1 MELGAYPFS
10 ERYGWT
16 RDKYGLS
23 WQVMAMGNR
32 AVKQKITPTLMF
44 SGAQCGMAEAAIHFY
59 ASVFSR
65 SGIGDVLRYGR
76 GEEPDKEGTIRHA
89 AFTLEDQEFAAMD
102 SARGHEFAFNE
113 AVSLMVGC
121 ETQQEIDAYWAKLTA
136 DGGREGM
143 CGWLKDKF
151 GVSWQV
157 SPTILEEMLMD
168 ADRAKVERVT
178 DAFLK
183 MQKFD
188 IEELKKAYRG

>member
-1 MELGAYPFS
+1 
-10 ERYGWT
+10 
-16 RDKYGLS
+16 
-23 WQVMAMGNR
+23 
-32 AVKQKITPTLMF
+32 
-44 SGAQCGMAEAAIHFY
+44 
-59 ASVFSR
+59 
-65 SGIGDVLRYGR
+65 
-76 GEEPDKEGTIRHA
+76 
-89 AFTLEDQEFAAMD
+89 MD

-136 DGGREGM
+136 DGGQESM

-157 SPTILEEMLMD
+157 SPNILEDMLMD

-183 MQKFD
+183 MKKFD